1 MNTNIASLTTYVE
14 SLRAIII
21 TITDDLNST
30 IAEVAAWN
38 AAKSAA
44 ETSRSA

>member
-30 IAEVAAWN
+30 NSEVTAWGTSKTAAQTS
-38 AAKSAA
+38 KSA
-44 ETSRSA
+44 